1 MANRRMFSLD
11 VVDTDKFLDMP
22 ASAQALYFNLGM
34 RTDENGFISSLDVFK
49 QMRYELEL
57 LEQKGYITKNEF
69 GIYVD
74 GVEVYDGRQ

>member
-1 MANRRMFSLD
+1 
-11 VVDTDKFLDMP
+11 
-22 ASAQALYFNLGM
+22 
-34 RTDENGFISSLDVFK
+34 
-49 QMRYELEL
+49 MRYELEL